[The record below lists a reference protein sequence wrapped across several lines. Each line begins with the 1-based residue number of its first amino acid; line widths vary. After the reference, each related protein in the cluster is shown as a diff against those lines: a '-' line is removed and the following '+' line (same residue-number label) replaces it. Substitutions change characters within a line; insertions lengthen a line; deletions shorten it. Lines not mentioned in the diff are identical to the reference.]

1 MFEWLWGQARSATT
15 TIILLILTTILPV
28 RGAYAEPM
36 QLIVNGQPRTFLLER
51 PTAQGPRPTI
61 IMLHGAGRRAA
72 DIAQDS
78 GLAQLA
84 PREGLVAVFPE
95 GRGSR
100 WNWSPPG
107 KESAKDVQFFQQ
119 HGGLPD
125 DVSFLKS
132 LVADLVRRGV
142 SDPKRIYLSG
152 LSLGGVMA
160 LRMACVDAG
169 SFAAIGFAHLGNGRT
184 DRCELPAG
192 QASPH
197 SDDQRHRRSATAL
210 CRRPKC

>member
-1 MFEWLWGQARSATT
+1 MFEWLWGETRVGHDDCHSSD
-15 TIILLILTTILPV
+15 IDDDPLC
-28 RGAYAEPM
+28 
-36 QLIVNGQPRTFLLER
+36 PRRLRRTDAAHR
-51 PTAQGPRPTI
+51 QRTAASIP
-61 IMLHGAGRRAA
+61 ARAA
-72 DIAQDS
+72 HSARAASDDHHAAWGRQTRCRYCPGP

-100 WNWSPPG
+100 WNWFPPG

-169 SFAAIGFAHLGNGRT
+169 SFAAIGLLISAMAELTGASCQPAKPLPILMINGT
-184 DRCELPAG
+184 ADQCCLM
-192 QASPH
+192 QA
-197 SDDQRHRRSATAL
+197 A
-210 CRRPKC
+210 